1 MSTDG
6 SVLYNAPLQKVRAM
20 KVCPYICEKYV
31 NVKFKIDWLDQ
42 IIQSLLSSS
51 IKLLME
57 EENASH
63 ERRERS
69 CSCKEGWRDRW

>member
-69 CSCKEGWRDRW
+69 CSCKEG